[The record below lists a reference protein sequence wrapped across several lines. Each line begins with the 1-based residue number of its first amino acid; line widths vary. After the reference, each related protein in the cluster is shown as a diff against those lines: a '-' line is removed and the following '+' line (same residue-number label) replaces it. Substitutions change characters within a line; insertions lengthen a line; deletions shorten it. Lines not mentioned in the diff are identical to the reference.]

1 MTIEKKLNKI
11 QDKITSKSFLKAKG
25 LGNEISFYIFDY
37 DPQYEIMVRNQIEK
51 TINKVRERYELN
63 IKEFNLYKMLINML
77 EKEHLIEAIKEM
89 EKNEGS
95 QEVLNAIKIFAPPDV
110 FVEQIKNDSNDTD
123 IIFISG
129 VGQIYPFIRSHTIL
143 NKLHTAIENKPLILL
158 YPGRYD
164 GQKLILFNKFKDDNY
179 YRAFPLI
186 D

>member
-1 MTIEKKLNKI
+1 MTIQENLNKI
-11 QDKITSKSFLKAKG
+11 QEIISDKKFLNNKG

-37 DPQYEIMVRNQIEK
+37 DPKYEILVRKQIEK
-51 TINKVRERYELN
+51 TIENLKERHGLK
-63 IKEFNLYKMLINML
+63 IKEFNLYKMLIKML
-77 EKEHLIEAIKEM
+77 KDEDLIEVIKEM
-89 EKNEGS
+89 EIKEGS
-95 QEVLNAIKIFAPPDV
+95 QEVLNAIKTFAPPET
-110 FVEQIKNDSNDTD
+110 FIEQIKNESSDID
-123 IIFISG
+123 IIFITG

-143 NKLHTAIENKPLILL
+143 NKLHSVIENKPLILI